1 MQDCIND
8 KTDERFIVHYFFI
21 KKSHRKL
28 ENQYFTSDAL
38 NVKNRA
44 FLWGDAVKV
53 SFFVRDGRLIMDE
66 ECYFFLMAS
75 MRKMRMNI
83 PLTYTLE
90 FFQSLFQKEVIDEKG
105 IQNGIINFQVFRN
118 QDAVTLAKSSISYF
132 YEVEETEDML
142 AVYHRPLELDL
153 IKEIN
158 VNNNLLSNIR
168 VHCPENIYGAI
179 YAQENDL
186 DDVIL
191 LNPNKRIART
201 TSGNLL
207 FMEGDVI
214 KVPKQTEGAYISP
227 LMENFVTFLHKN
239 NLADI
244 QEHEI
249 IAFESQKAEE
259 ILMISDE
266 KGIFSVGKI
275 RNKTFETSRFTE
287 LVESWKKSF
296 NS

>member
-1 MQDCIND
+1 M
-8 KTDERFIVHYFFI
+8 
-21 KKSHRKL
+21 
-28 ENQYFTSDAL
+28 ENTYFTSEDL
-38 NVKNRA
+38 QLKNRA
-44 FLWGDAVKV
+44 FLLGDAVKV
-53 SFFVRDGRLIMDE
+53 SFFVRNSKLIMDE

-75 MRKMRMNI
+75 MRKIRMNI

-90 FFQSLFQKEVIDEKG
+90 FFQTLFNEKVIQEKG
-105 IQNGIINFQVFRN
+105 VENGIINFLVFRN
-118 QDAVTLAKSSISYF
+118 SDGVTLAKSSVSYYF
-132 YEVEETEDML
+132 EINEMDDVL
-142 AVYHRPLELDL
+142 SVQKRPLELDL

-168 VHCPENIYGAI
+168 VHCPENIYAEI

-186 DDVIL
+186 DEVIL
-191 LNPNKRIART
+191 LNPNKRIARSVT
-201 TSGNLL
+201 GNLL
-207 FMEGDVI
+207 FLEGNVI
-214 KVPKQTEGAYISP
+214 KAVKQSEGAYISP

-266 KGIFSVGKI
+266 RGIFSVKKI
-275 RNKTFETSRFTE
+275 RNKTFEDIRFTE
-287 LVESWKKSF
+287 LIESWKKAF
-296 NS
+296 

>member
-1 MQDCIND
+1 M
-8 KTDERFIVHYFFI
+8 
-21 KKSHRKL
+21 
-28 ENQYFTSDAL
+28 ENQYYTSDKL
-38 NVKNRA
+38 NNNRA
-44 FLWGDAVKV
+44 FFFGDAIKV
-53 SFFVRDGRLIMDE
+53 SFFIRNASLIMDE

-90 FFQSLFQKEVIDEKG
+90 FFQVLFQREIIEERGVK
-105 IQNGIINFQVFRN
+105 NGIVHFQVFRN
-118 QDAVTLAKSSISYF
+118 SDES
-132 YEVEETEDML
+132 ML
-142 AVYHRPLELDL
+142 ARSSVDYYYEIEEIEDILSIPSRFLELDL

-168 VHCPENIYGAI
+168 VHSPENIYGKI

-191 LNPNKRIART
+191 LNPNKRIARST
-201 TSGNLL
+201 MGNLL
-207 FMEGDVI
+207 FLEKDTI
-214 KVPKQTEGAYISP
+214 KIPKQSEGAYISP
-227 LMENFVTFLHKN
+227 LMENFVTFLHKDN
-239 NLADI
+239 IIDI

-259 ILMISDE
+259 ILLISDE

-275 RNKTFETSRFTE
+275 RNKTFTNSRFSE
-287 LVESWKKSF
+287 MVQNWKEGF
-296 NS
+296 

>member
-1 MQDCIND
+1 
-8 KTDERFIVHYFFI
+8 
-21 KKSHRKL
+21 L
-28 ENQYFTSDAL
+28 ENQYFTSDGL

-44 FLWGDAVKV
+44 FLLGDAVKV
-53 SFFVRDGRLIMDE
+53 SFFVRNAKLIMDE

-90 FFQSLFQKEVIDEKG
+90 FFQSLFQKNVIEEKG
-105 IQNGIINFQVFRN
+105 IENGIINFQVFRN
-118 QDAVTLAKSSISYF
+118 SDGVTLSKSSISYF
-132 YEVEETEDML
+132 YEVIKLDDVL
-142 AVYHRPLELDL
+142 AVHQRSLELDL

-168 VHCPENIYGAI
+168 VHSPENIYGGI

-207 FMEGDVI
+207 FLDGDVI
-214 KVPKQTEGAYISP
+214 KIPKQTEGAYISP
-227 LMENFVTFLHKN
+227 LMENFITFLHKN

-259 ILMISDE
+259 ILLISDE

-275 RNKTFETSRFTE
+275 RNKTFGNTRFLE
-287 LVESWKKSF
+287 LIESWKGSF
-296 NS
+296 

>member
-1 MQDCIND
+1 M
-8 KTDERFIVHYFFI
+8 
-21 KKSHRKL
+21 
-28 ENQYFTSDAL
+28 ENQYFTSNEL
-38 NVKNRA
+38 NVNNRA
-44 FLWGDAVKV
+44 FLLGDAVKV
-53 SFFVRDGRLIMDE
+53 SFFVRDAKLIMDE

-90 FFQSLFQKEVIDEKG
+90 FFQSLFQKDIIEGKEIK
-105 IQNGIINFQVFRN
+105 NGIINFLVFRN
-118 QDAVTLAKSSISYF
+118 TDGITLSKSSVSYF
-132 YEVEETEDML
+132 YEITEMDDVL
-142 AVYHRPLELDL
+142 AIHQRALELDL

-168 VHCPENIYGAI
+168 VHSPENIYGGI

-191 LNPNKRIART
+191 LNPNKRIARA

-207 FMEGDVI
+207 FLDGNVI
-214 KVPKQTEGAYISP
+214 KIPKHTEGAYISP
-227 LMENFVTFLHKN
+227 LMENFVTYLHKN

-259 ILMISDE
+259 ILLISDE

-275 RNKTFETSRFTE
+275 RNKTFGNSRFLE
-287 LVESWKKSF
+287 IVENWKNSF
-296 NS
+296 

>member
-1 MQDCIND
+1 MKN
-8 KTDERFIVHYFFI
+8 T
-21 KKSHRKL
+21 
-28 ENQYFTSDAL
+28 YFTSKEL
-38 NVKNRA
+38 ELKNRA
-44 FLWGDAVKV
+44 FLLGDAVKV
-53 SFFVRDGRLIMDE
+53 SFFVRNSQLIMDE

-90 FFQSLFQKEVIDEKG
+90 FFQNLFNKKVIKEREIT
-105 IQNGIINFQVFRN
+105 NGIINFLVYRN
-118 QDAVTLAKSSISYF
+118 SDGVTLSKSTISYF
-132 YEVEETEDML
+132 FEVDEMDDVL
-142 AVYHRPLELDL
+142 AVHDRPLELDI

-168 VHCPENIYGAI
+168 VHCPENIYAGI

-191 LNPNKRIART
+191 LNPNKRIARS

-207 FMEGDVI
+207 FLEGDVI
-214 KVPKQTEGAYISP
+214 KVPKHSEGAYISP
-227 LMENFVTFLHKN
+227 LLENFVTFLHKN
-239 NLADI
+239 KLGDI

-266 KGIFSVGKI
+266 KGIFSVKKI
-275 RNKTFETSRFTE
+275 RNKTFENSRFLE
-287 LVESWKKSF
+287 LVEGWKNSF
-296 NS
+296 SN

>member
-1 MQDCIND
+1 M
-8 KTDERFIVHYFFI
+8 
-21 KKSHRKL
+21 
-28 ENQYFTSDAL
+28 
-38 NVKNRA
+38 
-44 FLWGDAVKV
+44 GDAVKV
-53 SFFVRDGRLIMDE
+53 SFFVREGKLIMDE
-66 ECYFFLMAS
+66 ECYFYLMAS

-90 FFQSLFQKEVIDEKG
+90 FFQSLFQKDIIEGKG
-105 IQNGIINFQVFRN
+105 ILNGIINFQVFRN
-118 QDAVTLAKSSISYF
+118 SDGVTLSKSSISYF
-132 YEVEETEDML
+132 YEVDEMDDIL
-142 AVYHRPLELDL
+142 SVFQRPLELDI

-168 VHCPENIYGAI
+168 VHSPENIYGGI

-191 LNPNKRIART
+191 LNPNKRIARS

-207 FMEGDVI
+207 FLEGNVI
-214 KVPKQTEGAYISP
+214 KIPKQSEGAYISP
-227 LMENFVTFLHKN
+227 LLENFVTFLHKN
-239 NLADI
+239 NLADT

-275 RNKTFETSRFTE
+275 RNKTFENSRFLE

-296 NS
+296 

>member
-1 MQDCIND
+1 M
-8 KTDERFIVHYFFI
+8 
-21 KKSHRKL
+21 
-28 ENQYFTSDAL
+28 ENQYFTSGEL
-38 NVKNRA
+38 HVQNRA
-44 FLWGDAVKV
+44 FLLGDAVKV
-53 SFFVRDGRLIMDE
+53 SFFIREAKLIMDE

-83 PLTYTLE
+83 PLSYTLE
-90 FFQSLFQKEVIDEKG
+90 FFQSLFQKEIIEGKG
-105 IQNGIINFQVFRN
+105 IGNGIINFQVYRN
-118 QDAVTLAKSSISYF
+118 SDGITLSKSSVSYS
-132 YEVEETEDML
+132 YEVSELEDVL
-142 AVYHRPLELDL
+142 ATHPRPLELDL

-168 VHCPENIYGAI
+168 VHCPENIYGSI

-191 LNPNKRIART
+191 LNPNKRIARA

-207 FMEGDVI
+207 FLEGDII
-214 KVPKQTEGAYISP
+214 KVPKQAEGAYISP
-227 LMENFVTFLHKN
+227 FMENFVTFLHKN
-239 NLADI
+239 KLADI

-259 ILMISDE
+259 ILLISDE

-275 RNKTFETSRFTE
+275 RNKTFGNSRFLNMVTQWK
-287 LVESWKKSF
+287 ESF
-296 NS
+296 

>member
-1 MQDCIND
+1 M
-8 KTDERFIVHYFFI
+8 
-21 KKSHRKL
+21 
-28 ENQYFTSDAL
+28 ENQYFTSDTL
-38 NVKNRA
+38 NVRNRA
-44 FLWGDAVKV
+44 FLLGDAVKV
-53 SFFVRDGRLIMDE
+53 SFFIRNGKLIMDE

-90 FFQSLFQKEVIDEKG
+90 FFQSLFQKDIVDGKG

-118 QDAVTLAKSSISYF
+118 QDALTLAKSSISYF
-132 YEVEETEDML
+132 YEVVEADDVL
-142 AVYHRPLELDL
+142 AVQERPLELDM

-168 VHCPENIYGAI
+168 VHCPENIYGGI

-207 FMEGDVI
+207 FMEGNVI

-287 LVESWKKSF
+287 LVESWKNSF

>member
-1 MQDCIND
+1 MED
-8 KTDERFIVHYFFI
+8 
-21 KKSHRKL
+21 
-28 ENQYFTSDAL
+28 QYFTSGQFNA
-38 NVKNRA
+38 KNRA
-44 FLWGDAVKV
+44 FLVGDAVKV
-53 SFFVRDGRLIMDE
+53 SFFIKDAQLIMDE

-90 FFQSLFQKEVIDEKG
+90 FFQSLFQKDVIEGKG
-105 IQNGIINFQVFRN
+105 IKEGIINFQVFRN
-118 QDAVTLAKSSISYF
+118 SDGMTLAKSSISYF
-132 YEVEETEDML
+132 YEVEEKEDVL
-142 AVYHRPLELDL
+142 AVHPRPLELDL

-168 VHCPENIYGAI
+168 VHSPENIYGSI

-191 LNPNKRIART
+191 LNPNKRIARS

-207 FMEGDVI
+207 FLEGDVI
-214 KVPKQTEGAYISP
+214 KVPKQSEGAYISP
-227 LMENFVTFLHKN
+227 LLENFVTFLHKN

-275 RNKTFETSRFTE
+275 RNKTFECSRFLE
-287 LVESWKKSF
+287 LIESWKKSF
-296 NS
+296 

>member
-1 MQDCIND
+1 M
-8 KTDERFIVHYFFI
+8 
-21 KKSHRKL
+21 
-28 ENQYFTSDAL
+28 ENQYFTSGEVP
-38 NVKNRA
+38 VKNRA
-44 FLWGDAVKV
+44 FLAGDAVKV
-53 SFFVRDGRLIMDE
+53 SFFVREAKLIMDE

-90 FFQSLFQKEVIDEKG
+90 FFQSLFQKEIIDQKG

-118 QDAVTLAKSSISYF
+118 NDGLTLSKSTISYF
-132 YEVEETEDML
+132 YDVTETDDVL
-142 AVYHRPLELDL
+142 AVHKRPLELDL

-168 VHCPENIYGAI
+168 VHSPENIYGEI

-207 FMEGDVI
+207 FLEGEVI

-239 NLADI
+239 KLADI

-249 IAFESQKAEE
+249 IAFESQKSEE
-259 ILMISDE
+259 ILMISEE

-275 RNKTFETSRFTE
+275 RNKTFEVSRFLE
-287 LVESWKKSF
+287 WVESWKKSF
-296 NS
+296 

>member
-1 MQDCIND
+1 M
-8 KTDERFIVHYFFI
+8 
-21 KKSHRKL
+21 
-28 ENQYFTSDAL
+28 ENQYFTSDTL

-44 FLWGDAVKV
+44 FLWGDTVKV
-53 SFFVRDGRLIMDE
+53 SFFVKNGGLIMDE

-90 FFQSLFQKEVIDEKG
+90 FFQNIFQQDIIDGKG

-118 QDAVTLAKSSISYF
+118 TDGVTLAKSSVSYF
-132 YEVEETEDML
+132 YEVVEMDDVL
-142 AVYHRPLELDL
+142 AVHGRPLEMDL

-168 VHCPENIYGAI
+168 VHCPENIYGGI

-191 LNPNKRIART
+191 LNPNKRIARA

-207 FMEGDVI
+207 FLEGNVI
-214 KVPKQTEGAYISP
+214 KVPKQSEGAYISP
-227 LMENFVTFLHKN
+227 LMENFVTHLHKN

-275 RNKTFETSRFTE
+275 RNKTFANTRFTE
-287 LVESWKKSF
+287 LVESWRNSF
-296 NS
+296 Q

>member
-1 MQDCIND
+1 M
-8 KTDERFIVHYFFI
+8 
-21 KKSHRKL
+21 
-28 ENQYFTSDAL
+28 ENQYFTSDEL

-44 FLWGDAVKV
+44 FLLGDAVKV
-53 SFFVRDGRLIMDE
+53 SFFIRNAKLIMDE

-83 PLTYTLE
+83 PLSYTLE
-90 FFQSLFQKEVIDEKG
+90 FFQSLFQKNVIEEKG
-105 IQNGIINFQVFRN
+105 VENGIINFHVFRN
-118 QDAVTLAKSSISYF
+118 SDGITLSKSSISYF
-132 YEVEETEDML
+132 YEVVQLHDVISVHE
-142 AVYHRPLELDL
+142 RSLELDL

-168 VHCPENIYGAI
+168 VHSPENIYGEI

-207 FMEGDVI
+207 FLDGNVI

-227 LMENFVTFLHKN
+227 LMENFITFLHKN

-249 IAFESQKAEE
+249 IAFESQKSEE
-259 ILMISDE
+259 ILLISDE
-266 KGIFSVGKI
+266 KGIFSIGKI
-275 RNKTFETSRFTE
+275 RNKTFGNTRFLE
-287 LVESWKKSF
+287 FVESWKGSL
-296 NS
+296 

>member
-1 MQDCIND
+1 M
-8 KTDERFIVHYFFI
+8 
-21 KKSHRKL
+21 
-28 ENQYFTSDAL
+28 
-38 NVKNRA
+38 
-44 FLWGDAVKV
+44 KV
-53 SFFVRDGRLIMDE
+53 SFFIRKGNLIMDE

-75 MRKMRMNI
+75 MRKMRLNI

-90 FFQSLFQKEVIDEKG
+90 FFQSLFQKELIDGKG
-105 IQNGIINFQVFRN
+105 IKNGIINFQVFRN
-118 QDAVTLAKSSISYF
+118 LDGMTLSKSSVSYF
-132 YEVEETEDML
+132 YEVTEMSDVL
-142 AVYHRPLELDL
+142 AVHERALELDL

-168 VHCPENIYGAI
+168 VHSPENIYGEI

-201 TSGNLL
+201 TFGNLL
-207 FMEGDVI
+207 FLEGNVI
-214 KVPKQTEGAYISP
+214 KIPKQTEGAYISP

-259 ILMISDE
+259 ILLISDE
-266 KGIFSVGKI
+266 KGIFTVGKI
-275 RNKTFETSRFTE
+275 RNKTFGNTRLKE
-287 LVESWKKSF
+287 LTKNWRNSF
-296 NS
+296 L

>member
-1 MQDCIND
+1 
-8 KTDERFIVHYFFI
+8 
-21 KKSHRKL
+21 L
-28 ENQYFTSDAL
+28 ENQYFTSGEL
-38 NVKNRA
+38 QVRNRA
-44 FLWGDAVKV
+44 FMMGDSVKV
-53 SFFVRDGRLIMDE
+53 SFFISNAQLIMDE

-90 FFQSLFQKEVIDEKG
+90 FFQHLFRSEVIEGKG
-105 IQNGIINFQVFRN
+105 ILNGIIHFQVFRN
-118 QDAVTLAKSSISYF
+118 QDEGMLAASSVSYF
-132 YEVEETEDML
+132 YEAEEKDVIAIQPRL
-142 AVYHRPLELDL
+142 LELDL

-168 VHCPENIYGAI
+168 VHCPENIYGEI

-207 FMEGDVI
+207 FLEGDTI
-214 KVPKQTEGAYISP
+214 KIPKHSEGAYISP
-227 LMENFVTFLHKN
+227 LLENLVTFLHKN
-239 NLADI
+239 NMADI

-259 ILMISDE
+259 ILLVSDE
-266 KGIFSVGKI
+266 KGIFPVGKI
-275 RNKTFETSRFTE
+275 RNKTFGNIRFTE
-287 LVESWKKSF
+287 MIERWKQQF
-296 NS
+296 

>member
-1 MQDCIND
+1 M
-8 KTDERFIVHYFFI
+8 K
-21 KKSHRKL
+21 
-28 ENQYFTSDAL
+28 NQYFTSDEL

-44 FLWGDAVKV
+44 FLLGDAVKV
-53 SFFVRDGRLIMDE
+53 SFFVRNAKLIMDE

-83 PLTYTLE
+83 PLSYTLE
-90 FFQSLFQKEVIDEKG
+90 FFQSLFQKDIIEGKG
-105 IQNGIINFQVFRN
+105 VENGIINFQVFRN
-118 QDAVTLAKSSISYF
+118 SDGITLSKSSISYF
-132 YEVEETEDML
+132 YEVEEMADVL
-142 AVYHRPLELDL
+142 AIHERSLDLDL

-168 VHCPENIYGAI
+168 VHCPENIYGGI

-191 LNPNKRIART
+191 LNPNKRIARS

-207 FMEGDVI
+207 FLDGNVI
-214 KVPKQTEGAYISP
+214 KIPKVSEGAYISP

-266 KGIFSVGKI
+266 KGMFSVGKI
-275 RNKTFETSRFTE
+275 RNKTFTNTRFLE
-287 LVESWKKSF
+287 LVESWKESF
-296 NS
+296 

>member
-1 MQDCIND
+1 M
-8 KTDERFIVHYFFI
+8 
-21 KKSHRKL
+21 
-28 ENQYFTSDAL
+28 ENQYFTSDTL

-44 FLWGDAVKV
+44 FLWGDTVKV
-53 SFFVRDGRLIMDE
+53 SFFVKNGGLIMDE

-90 FFQSLFQKEVIDEKG
+90 FFQNIFQQDIIDGKG

-118 QDAVTLAKSSISYF
+118 TDGVTLAKSSVSYF
-132 YEVEETEDML
+132 YEVVEMDDVF
-142 AVYHRPLELDL
+142 AVHGRPLEMDL

-168 VHCPENIYGAI
+168 VHCPENIYGGI

-191 LNPNKRIART
+191 LNPNKRIARA

-207 FMEGDVI
+207 FLEGNVI
-214 KVPKQTEGAYISP
+214 KVPKQSEGAYISP
-227 LMENFVTFLHKN
+227 LMENFVTHLHKN

-275 RNKTFETSRFTE
+275 RNKTFENTRFTE
-287 LVESWKKSF
+287 LVESWRNSF
-296 NS
+296 Q

>member
-1 MQDCIND
+1 M
-8 KTDERFIVHYFFI
+8 
-21 KKSHRKL
+21 
-28 ENQYFTSDAL
+28 ENQYFTSDEL

-44 FLWGDAVKV
+44 FLSGDAVKV
-53 SFFVRDGRLIMDE
+53 SFFVRAGKLIIDE

-83 PLTYTLE
+83 PLSYTLE
-90 FFQSLFQKEVIDEKG
+90 FFQQLFQKEVIEEKG

-118 QDAVTLAKSSISYF
+118 SDGITLSKSSVSYF
-132 YEVEETEDML
+132 YEVDEKEDVL
-142 AVYHRPLELDL
+142 SVHQRALELDL

-168 VHCPENIYGAI
+168 VHCPENIYGSI

-191 LNPNKRIART
+191 LNPNKRIARS

-207 FMEGDVI
+207 FLDGNII

-275 RNKTFETSRFTE
+275 RNKTFGSSRFIE
-287 LVESWKKSF
+287 MVESWKKSF
-296 NS
+296 

>member
-1 MQDCIND
+1 M
-8 KTDERFIVHYFFI
+8 
-21 KKSHRKL
+21 
-28 ENQYFTSDAL
+28 ENQYFTSDEL

-44 FLWGDAVKV
+44 FLWGDSVKV
-53 SFFVRDGRLIMDE
+53 SFFVRNSGLIMDE

-90 FFQSLFQKEVIDEKG
+90 FFQTLFQKEIIEGKEVK
-105 IQNGIINFQVFRN
+105 NGIINFQVFRN
-118 QDAVTLAKSSISYF
+118 NDGVTLAKSSVSYF
-132 YEVEETEDML
+132 YEVTEMADVL
-142 AVYHRPLELDL
+142 AVHQRPLELDL
-153 IKEIN
+153 TKEIN

-201 TSGNLL
+201 TAGNLL
-207 FMEGDVI
+207 FLEGDVI

-275 RNKTFETSRFTE
+275 RNKTFETTRFSE
-287 LVESWKKSF
+287 LVESWKQSF
-296 NS
+296 NQ

>member
-1 MQDCIND
+1 M
-8 KTDERFIVHYFFI
+8 K
-21 KKSHRKL
+21 
-28 ENQYFTSDAL
+28 NQYFISGEQQA
-38 NVKNRA
+38 KNRA
-44 FLWGDAVKV
+44 FLLGDAVKV
-53 SFFVRDGRLIMDE
+53 SFFVRNAELIMDE

-75 MRKMRMNI
+75 MRKMRLNI
-83 PLTYTLE
+83 PLSYTLE
-90 FFQSLFQKEVIDEKG
+90 FFQSLFKQEVIEEQQITD
-105 IQNGIINFQVFRN
+105 GIINFQVFRN
-118 QDAVTLAKSSISYF
+118 TDGITLAKSSVSYF
-132 YEVEETEDML
+132 YEVTEMKDIL
-142 AVYHRPLELDL
+142 AVDSRPLELDL

-168 VHCPENIYGAI
+168 VHSPENIYAGI

-207 FMEGDVI
+207 FLEGNII

-227 LMENFVTFLHKN
+227 LMENFVTFLHKH

-259 ILMISDE
+259 ILLISDE
-266 KGIFSVGKI
+266 KGLFSVGKI
-275 RNKTFETSRFTE
+275 RNKTFGNSRFAELTE
-287 LVESWKKSF
+287 AWRNSF
-296 NS
+296 S